1 MMRMRLD
8 CVDWHFNSGMFLLWL
23 LVAITA
29 PRCAAFIPPPHIFIH
44 VRGRPA
50 LVPPEGRTLQCRSF
64 LHSAPP
70 TTTTIITND
79 DDDDGNAGGIQ
90 NDKTAVTDHLEK
102 KAPVGAAVEQPV
114 VLELDGRWYNLTEWA
129 REGRHPGGLSVLH
142 KLHGK
147 NATKAFHAVGHSP
160 AAFRL
165 RESFLV
171 ASDSDDQRVHGRAP
185 QPLSLSTR
193 DDATRSS
200 AVAVA
205 AAAAVPTIPSSSA
218 SSIWKRVRQK
228 MFTKEDPGVHK
239 YLGIYVLG
247 HFVYRYS
254 KALSA
259 RDPTA
264 GLGTATPLTVT
275 LCFLLPHAILSLSS
289 FIFHVPAERIVGKPM
304 IWQEY
309 RGHNVVFALRSIVC
323 IILASVGLAY
333 GHVRAVRQA
342 TMVASL
348 ATVLLTALLADEAT
362 ARWRINNQ
370 ESTTATM
377 PYWAGCTAARQRQF
391 KTFYAISQYGATL
404 ACLATSNPF
413 WPFMVLLPIQLASFQ
428 MTLVRKGFMS
438 VKFFHFMYAA
448 SLVLP
453 YLMSL
458 KHYAV
463 TNMVQIPLSF
473 GLAVA
478 LYWLRTM
485 GVNKYWLWTTV
496 GAVRIVAGDWMLSWQ
511 IWL

>member
-1 MMRMRLD
+1 VKNEALHENLTKDTFTMVRLNGLSLRML
-8 CVDWHFNSGMFLLWL
+8 LLWISL
-23 LVAITA
+23 AISA
-29 PRCAAFIPPPHIFIH
+29 PSCAAFSLPPRITIH
-44 VRGRPA
+44 VLGRQA
-50 LVPPEGRTLQCRSF
+50 FFPEAQGRTHRFRSP
-64 LHSAPP
+64 SALKTAP
-70 TTTTIITND
+70 TSITSD
-79 DDDDGNAGGIQ
+79 DDDIADGMI
-90 NDKTAVTDHLEK
+90 NDKTAVKDHLEK
-102 KAPVGAAVEQPV
+102 QAPVRAAVEQPV
-114 VLELDGRWYNLTEWA
+114 VLELDGRLYNLTEWA
-129 REGRHPGGLSVLH
+129 QAHPGGSSMLH
-142 KLHGK
+142 KFHGK

-165 RESFLV
+165 RETFLV
-171 ASDSDDQRVHGRAP
+171 SSSDTSDDKVHA
-185 QPLSLSTR
+185 QQLVSLSTR
-193 DDATRSS
+193 DDST
-200 AVAVA
+200 
-205 AAAAVPTIPSSSA
+205 SSSA
-218 SSIWKRVRQK
+218 TASTSASSTWKRVRQK

-239 YLGIYVLG
+239 YLGVYVLG
-247 HFVYRYS
+247 HFVYRYF

-264 GLGTATPLTVT
+264 GFGTATPLPVT

-309 RGHNVVFALRSIVC
+309 RGHNVIFALRSIVC
-323 IILASVGLAY
+323 IVLASVGLAF
-333 GHVRAVRQA
+333 GHVRGVRQV
-342 TMVASL
+342 TMMASL
-348 ATVLLTALLADEAT
+348 ATVLLTARIADEAT
-362 ARWRINNQ
+362 TRWRINHE

-377 PYWAGCTAARQRQF
+377 PYWDGCTAARQRQF

-438 VKFFHFMYAA
+438 VKFFHGMYAA

-453 YLMSL
+453 YIISL

-478 LYWLRTM
+478 LFWLRTM
-485 GVNKYWLWTTV
+485 GINKYWLWTAV
-496 GAVRIVAGDWMLSWQ
+496 GAVRIAAGDLMLSWQ